1 MKIGLI
7 VGSLR
12 EDSYNMQI
20 AKAVEDMLDG
30 DVKAEIIDIKNI
42 PFYNADLEGDIFT
55 QNLRGSG
62 KRSEIMTPLFSLH
75 LSTTGPLPQRLK
87 MSST

>member
-20 AKAVEDMLDG
+20 AKAVEEMLDG

-42 PFYNADLEGDIFT
+42 PFYNADLEGDKLHPEFKRIREEVRNYDGFIFF
-55 QNLRGSG
+55 
-62 KRSEIMTPLFSLH
+62 TP
-75 LSTTGPLPQRLK
+75 
-87 MSST
+87 

>member
-20 AKAVEDMLDG
+20 AKAVEEMLDG

-42 PFYNADLEGDIFT
+42 PFYNSDLEGD
-55 QNLRGSG
+55 
-62 KRSEIMTPLFSLH
+62 KLH
-75 LSTTGPLPQRLK
+75 P
-87 MSST
+87 